1 MPDERA
7 SSRPNAT
14 TEQVE
19 RVATTPA
26 DEETYLRHDSFARS
40 LLPLIQLRGAPADS
54 ASATDG
60 QRPATSRLRPLQS
73 LQALRAPV
81 VETAPPLAS
90 PTHVVVP
97 QHTSRS
103 GALGSTKPA
112 RSIWREPDRE
122 EDRVAVAAGARS
134 VPQSIPAKARQLR
147 PLSRAVVPKLE
158 LSPRPAL
165 TPRRVMGAA
174 GRFDSSFS
182 RATQPESNAPAAT
195 RGHASPISS
204 RAGLFQSNA
213 LTDRADLRPHAKSM
227 MHGSHI
233 PISGRIP
240 RPPSPTVNWDG
251 EGHDGT
257 LEQWSP
263 RKAKSRALMGFAARA
278 TLLFSS
284 TRTANVLWQHS
295 IAHNRTGVG
304 LAQSIKDVARPS
316 LCLAV
321 LSVLPD
327 NDPREMPSA
336 LARPPTTPAR
346 IGGKRSV
353 LLHCRLSSTP
363 IHAQSDRY
371 HDATCDIQDG
381 FVLLSVLDSP
391 ANSTCVGEI
400 VPLPS
405 DLVGQQTTA
414 TATSNGFVP
423 TGTADLSRIHAGCDV
438 WVFHP
443 YHRVE
448 IVRVDSHSDVKRIN
462 LICTRFL
469 VAT

>member
-1 MPDERA
+1 MSDERA

-26 DEETYLRHDSFARS
+26 DEEVYLRHDSFARS
-40 LLPLIQLRGAPADS
+40 LLPLMQLRGAPADS

-60 QRPATSRLRPLQS
+60 QRPATSRVRPLQS

-81 VETAPPLAS
+81 VETASPLAS

-97 QHTSRS
+97 Q
-103 GALGSTKPA
+103 
-112 RSIWREPDRE
+112 
-122 EDRVAVAAGARS
+122 
-134 VPQSIPAKARQLR
+134 
-147 PLSRAVVPKLE
+147 
-158 LSPRPAL
+158 
-165 TPRRVMGAA
+165 RVMGAV

-182 RATQPESNAPAAT
+182 RATKPESNAPAAT

-213 LTDRADLRPHAKSM
+213 LTDRADLRPYAKSM

-263 RKAKSRALMGFAARA
+263 RKVKSRALMGFAARA

-304 LAQSIKDVARPS
+304 LAQSIQDVARPS
-316 LCLAV
+316 LCLRV

-327 NDPREMPSA
+327 NDPREMPSS
-336 LARPPTTPAR
+336 LARPPTTSAR

-353 LLHCRLSSTP
+353 LLHCRLSFTP

-405 DLVGQQTTA
+405 DLVGQQTTT

-423 TGTADLSRIHAGCDV
+423 TGTADLSRIQAGCDV
-438 WVFHP
+438 WVLQP
-443 YHRVE
+443 YHHVE